1 MQEKLLSNQQKLN
14 DIQYNYKKIEENI
27 AKAAELSGRKRED
40 IIFLSATKTVEPQY
54 INYAISLGLKY
65 IGENKVQE
73 PLSK

>member
-1 MQEKLLSNQQKLN
+1 MQEKLLSNQQRLN
-14 DIQYNYKKIEENI
+14 DIQHNYRKIEENI
-27 AKAAELSGRKRED
+27 ARSAELSGRKRED

-73 PLSK
+73 LLSK